1 MWSKPMWLFVISIPP
16 EAVQSVLCNSPCS
29 WGECKKH
36 MEFAA
41 NGLSCVTLKKF
52 INLSESQF
60 FYLKIDTYSWVGWCL
75 IFLIKWDK
83 IWKITW

>member
-60 FYLKIDTYSWVGWCL
+60 FLSKNWYLFMSRLVFNFFNKMR
-75 IFLIKWDK
+75 
-83 IWKITW
+83 